1 MAPIP
6 QEHPGQPGQG
16 QGGQGGRPLDPED
29 IVITGM
35 SGLYPTCNNVKEF
48 SEKLYNM
55 ENLVTSDKA
64 RWKYNHPELTEH
76 CGNVPGLDKFDAQ
89 FFMVHY
95 RLSNSMDAM
104 SRKLLEHSYQAV
116 FDAGE

>member
-1 MAPIP
+1 M
-6 QEHPGQPGQG
+6 
-16 QGGQGGRPLDPED
+16 
-29 IVITGM
+29 
-35 SGLYPTCNNVKEF
+35 
-48 SEKLYNM
+48 
-55 ENLVTSDKA
+55 TSDKA

-116 FDAGE
+116 FDAGESVGICQGESNIMTILDLSYHFTVIFDVVSLVF